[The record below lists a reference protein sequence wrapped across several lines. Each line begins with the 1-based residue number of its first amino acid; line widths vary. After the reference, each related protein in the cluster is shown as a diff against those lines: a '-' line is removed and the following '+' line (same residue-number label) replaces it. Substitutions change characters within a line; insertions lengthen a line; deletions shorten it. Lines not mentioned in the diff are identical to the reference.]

1 MTCLHP
7 QIELDYTPYAAN
19 DTNVIVLSIRA
30 KCTVCG
36 PLRFL
41 GVSARINLHRPG
53 VSADGLSLSLPAL
66 PEFEEV
72 EHERRMDA

>member
-19 DTNVIVLSIRA
+19 DTSVVTISISLR
-30 KCTVCG
+30 CTLCG
-36 PLRFL
+36 PFRWL
-41 GVSARINLHRPG
+41 GVAPGLSLCRPCL
-53 VSADGLSLSLPAL
+53 SADGLSLSLPAL